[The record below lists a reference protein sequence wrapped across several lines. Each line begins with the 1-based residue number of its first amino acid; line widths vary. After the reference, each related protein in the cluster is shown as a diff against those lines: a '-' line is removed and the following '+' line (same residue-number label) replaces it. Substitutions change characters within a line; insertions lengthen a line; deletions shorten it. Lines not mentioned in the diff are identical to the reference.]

1 MANNQTIGV
10 NLKFSADVSAAKRA
24 MAELQGSLSQIHNVA
39 ATSANPGIRYAKDLN
54 QASQAAAQLRIQ
66 LQNAF
71 NQDTGKLNLTK
82 FNMEM
87 KQAGMSVEKYRAALT
102 SIGPQG
108 QQAFTQ
114 LAHAITI
121 ADTHTISLSNGL
133 QRLGTTFMNTLRY
146 QLSASVLMA
155 FTSGISE
162 AVSYVKDLNT
172 SLNDI
177 RIVTSYGAEEMKEFA
192 SQANKAAKILSTTT
206 NEYAKASL
214 IYFQQGLSDEEV
226 QRRTDLTIKMANV
239 TKQSVSEVSDQLT
252 AVWNNFDNGTKSLDH
267 YVDVMVALGAATA
280 SSSEEISE
288 GLNKFA
294 AVAETV
300 GLSYEYAASALATV
314 TATTRQSA
322 DVVGTAFKTLFARIQ
337 DLELGKKL
345 DDGTTLGQYSQALK
359 TVGINIKDSNG
370 NLKDMNDILDE
381 IGAKWNTL
389 SKDSQVAL
397 AQNVAGVRQYTQL
410 IALMDNW
417 DFFKQNLNTANAS
430 AGALQEQA
438 DIYAESW
445 EAASERVTASLET
458 IYNKL
463 LNDEFFIG
471 ATNLLADFIGLV
483 ENLIDGLGGMPG
495 LLALIGTALT
505 RVFSTQM
512 ANGINN
518 MAYNIRSMTKTGKAE
533 NAKLQQE
540 FSEGAAAEYGTAGMK
555 GQQGVLA
562 KEEASSQFA
571 FIKNKG
577 KMNEMQRQSLEL
589 RLKELNAQ
597 KQTLNAEIE
606 ETKSLERQA
615 QVQKKITKEIT
626 GQSLADRRNGFA
638 DSTLDAA
645 QQTGNKYLQN
655 ATRVQSRAVAG
666 NRRGFFD
673 LGAVGREEAINDLQ
687 RSSAALSIN
696 DQSLNIGAEDTFTPL
711 TEAGA
716 ITNGESQIQ
725 AVNEL
730 QSRLKELG
738 VTAEGVE
745 AQMQDVV
752 GAELSKKYQSLAE
765 AADIAE
771 DEIKRL
777 QQELKEQ
784 KITEQEFKAG
794 VEAANQALNQQAIEL
809 QEAATEMS
817 RESNEALRLSG
828 ATEESRQAFIDN
840 GTAAGTN
847 QHKIAQLRQQ
857 HRGLQKDIDQ
867 SIIKTLDF
875 GQSMTAAAN
884 LISTTAMVVTSLIG
898 LYKTLTDENIS
909 AGEKV
914 TTVLTTIGFMLP
926 MIITLFNEQ
935 NKALFLT
942 IGRNLALAGSQAGLT
957 ASMEVTSFSAL
968 KLTAV
973 MKGLGKTI
981 GKFAIYAAAIAI
993 VVAAVSAL
1001 AKAADDARNSA
1012 KNFAASATQGA
1023 KDAAEA
1029 YSEAT
1034 TAFNKLKDSIESYE
1048 NALTG
1053 LQKLTEGTNEYKQA
1067 LFDANEQALALV
1079 QSHAGLKYYIDSN
1092 GLIVFEEGELDRI
1105 ESEAQQKKADAYSAK
1120 LGADKAAREANIDY
1134 QKIQLGRKL
1143 EGQDYE
1149 WNDEDTASA
1158 GTGAAIGA
1166 GAAGI
1171 AGGLAGGALIGAK
1184 LGQLGWAAGPVGA
1197 LIGTVAGVVIGGV
1210 VGAIAGAGVSGFD
1223 NDATKQEQEAMD
1235 ALYEAYKEQG
1245 NAALTEAGIRK
1256 ALSNVGINDENLILS
1271 LAKNKDATEELM
1283 KAMEA
1288 NTAAIEAETR
1298 SAAVQQAHAL
1308 DDLLQYKDSESQAAI
1323 TEAMT
1328 RMRTEG
1334 AEKYDFDPNS
1344 YRSAGLFNWWYSE
1357 NQTGKDVF
1365 NAWATAQG
1373 LTKKNVKATNY
1384 SDNYIEYEYIDDEGK
1399 TQQKKVQYSQL
1410 AAWQE
1415 SQAIDEYAK
1424 SAYNSIKKAVEAARS
1439 LENNEGLMSIVGG
1452 QSLMTLSEKEVEAF
1466 KKSFDT
1472 GKYQEYIK
1480 NNWKVLG
1487 YESEQAFTK
1496 AISEG
1501 IANYNPEE
1509 AFAKFSKTLKAE
1521 INGILSAGAEKTKY
1535 TTGALENYT
1544 EALAENN
1551 EALHDNADEWKNLEK
1566 KKFAAQAAVANTKF
1580 VKGVDAL
1587 TKVLEK
1593 NLETLIKW
1601 DEASLD
1607 TYEAADKVQT
1617 ALEDVFGVRVS
1628 ADFIKNNLSDIQR
1641 LAQGSTE
1648 NIKELSRAAAIDFA
1662 LNIDTMS
1669 EETKGNFVAMI
1680 NQLADIA
1687 ADGIEIGTNIEDI
1700 NDSDYIAQL
1709 NKMLEAGEITA
1720 EQIQQ
1725 SFGALGYSPDIK
1737 FKTVKQKNTTIHY
1750 VYDNPEEPESFKTI
1764 KSVTETDVQ
1773 VPYVAGENTL
1783 EPAAEDGSDSG
1794 QEKGKGITKIR
1805 DVGSIGASLSD
1816 TKKKNKDDK
1825 IKELDRYHEIK
1836 EELADIERGLKKI
1849 AKAKDG
1855 AFGKAK
1861 LDLIDQEIKQQEKLN
1876 DAEKRYYDQIKLNY
1890 DKDLANLDSRF
1901 KLDENGRIKNYTKV
1915 LQDLI
1920 NNGITGDAYEEIKK
1934 SADQYE
1940 KTLNELE
1947 AQQEVVNNGILTLK
1961 DKALEKIE
1969 YEVEIKVHF
1978 DDREIKR
1985 LEHLLKNLEDF
1996 SYDNAVKSIDL
2007 LGQMAQR
2014 NINSTKTYLEGIN
2027 KVLGEA
2033 LSEEQQKG
2041 LNELITNPPSIDEL
2055 PNALSNIL
2063 GDTQITA
2070 RQKEDIEKY
2079 IDSLYTEY
2087 DDLSSFYEDIAAQ
2100 VSGAFDDMNEKSEKT
2115 INRVEQLGKTLETY
2129 WNIIDLVGKKSLG
2142 ITDEQIRA
2150 LGRAQV
2156 AQAKT
2161 NLQTLQGQ
2169 LDLNKSALENA
2180 KAQRDI
2186 AEAAGDTEA
2195 VKYWEEQIETIQNK
2209 VWELEGN
2216 VESTLASTLQTIAD
2230 DFTSAVETATSAFE
2244 EAMTGIYGSY
2254 DKLQEIFEQQKEI
2267 GDRYVEDYQKIY
2279 DLSKLNRDLA
2289 KSIDET
2295 DSIKGK
2301 QALRDLQKEINEL
2314 QESDTEMSQ
2323 HDLDYLRKKYDL
2335 KVAEIA
2341 LEEAQNAKSQVRM
2354 SRDAEGNWG
2363 YVYTADEVKIDKAQ
2377 QDYEDKLYEIQKS
2390 EQEYLEQMQDMVI
2403 QSEIKMIEAIN
2414 ALRAEDFVTQE
2425 EYQAEVTRITEYY
2438 TGMRNYALNELNKSL
2453 DNSKIIYETDWM
2465 SYSEKTGYKISKE
2478 IKWCDTFQ
2486 ETEYA
2491 MTTGYGNIEVA
2502 RSAFEAATSKMVDNL
2517 TKAFTDWELDVKETF
2532 RLVNQDF
2539 DNFGGENGTLN
2550 EKVKDITGKLDEVNQ
2565 KFSGWKTAAEN
2576 GFGAIT
2582 TAAANKFTAFAKEIE
2597 KYKDEINNVI
2607 NTLTYML
2614 ELAGVEI
2621 PAPKTPTE
2629 TEGVEGN
2636 TQGGNTVEDTVVDK
2650 VVDDPPK
2657 EYYGTYY
2664 DINGN
2669 QRRTTVSYGTQEDAV
2684 KAAKKEAQD
2693 YAQQII
2699 DVDKEKEATGGS
2711 GKYAYSDV
2719 ADVLADIS
2727 QLHGGTIYGSTE
2739 YNNIMNG
2746 AVDSAKGWDI
2756 YQGVSKK
2763 GEQFTITPGYF
2774 SIGTYGEDFTLD
2786 IHKPGNRTA
2795 LKQFVITKNE
2805 VEKIRSKLGKE
2816 AQLSM
2821 SGDSLTQDPVYEV
2834 GDTVSVEQALPFNE
2848 NGGQEILVNKIT
2860 TTGKITKR
2868 SMWKG
2873 GKNYYQINNM
2883 QSNPWGVW
2891 KDIYVVEGAIAK
2903 QFDTGGYTGSWDSSG
2918 RLAML
2923 HQKEIVLNAHD
2934 TENFLAAVNIVRDIA
2949 SIIDLQAAAQRSTLS
2964 MISSASVN
2972 PTAQTLQQEVTI
2984 HAEFP
2989 NATQRTEI
2997 EAAFDTL
3004 LNRASQFANR
3014 KN

>member
-24 MAELQGSLSQIHNVA
+24 MAELQDSLSQIHNVA

-146 QLSASVLMA
+146 QLSSSVLMA

-162 AVSYVKDLNT
+162 AVNYIKDLNT

-192 SQANKAAKILSTTT
+192 SQANKAAKALSTTT

-337 DLELGKKL
+337 DLELGKEL
-345 DDGTTLGQYSQALK
+345 DDGTTLGEYSQALMAI
-359 TVGINIKDSNG
+359 GINIKDSNG

-381 IGAKWNTL
+381 IGAKWSTL

-397 AQNVAGVRQYTQL
+397 AQNIAGVRQYTQL

-430 AGALQEQA
+430 TGALQEQA

-817 RESNEALRLSG
+817 RDSNEALRLSG
-828 ATEESRQAFIDN
+828 ATKESRQAFIDN

-867 SIIKTLDF
+867 STIKTLDF

-898 LYKTLTDENIS
+898 LYKTLTDENVS

-942 IGRNLALAGSQAGLT
+942 IGRNLALAGSQTGLT

-1001 AKAADDARNSA
+1001 AKASDDARNSA
-1012 KNFAASATQGA
+1012 ENFAASAAQGA

-1029 YSEAT
+1029 YSQAT
-1034 TAFNKLKDSIESYE
+1034 TAFNELKDSIESYE

-1053 LQKLTEGTNEYKQA
+1053 LQKLTQGTNEYKQA

-1092 GLIVFEEGELDRI
+1092 GLIVFDEGELDRI
-1105 ESEAQQKKADAYSAK
+1105 EAEAQQKKADTYSAK
-1120 LGADKAAREANIDY
+1120 LSADKAAREANIDY

-1143 EGQDYE
+1143 KGQDYE
-1149 WNDEDTASA
+1149 WNNEDTAAA

-1166 GAAGI
+1166 GTVGI
-1171 AGGLAGGALIGAK
+1171 AGGVAGGALIGAK

-1197 LIGTVAGVVIGGV
+1197 LIGTVAGVVVGGL
-1210 VGAIAGAGVSGFD
+1210 VGAIAGAGVSGLD
-1223 NDATKQEQEAMD
+1223 NDATKQEQKAMD

-1245 NAALTEAGIRK
+1245 DAALTKKGIRD
-1256 ALSNVGINDENLILS
+1256 ALSEVGIDDENLILS
-1271 LAKNKDATEELM
+1271 LAENKDATEDLM

-1288 NTAAIEAETR
+1288 NTAAVEAETR

-1308 DDLLQYKDSESQAAI
+1308 DDLLQYKDSEPQAAI

-1328 RMRTEG
+1328 RMRTQG
-1334 AEKYDFDPNS
+1334 MEKYDFDPNS
-1344 YRSAGLFNWWYSE
+1344 YRNAGLFNWWYSE
-1357 NQTGKDVF
+1357 NQTGKDAF
-1365 NAWATAQG
+1365 NAWTIEQG
-1373 LTKKNVKATNY
+1373 LNKKNVKATNY
-1384 SDNYIEYEYIDDEGK
+1384 SDNYIEYEYIDDDGQ
-1399 TQQKKVQYSQL
+1399 TQKKKLQYSQL

-1415 SQAIDEYAK
+1415 SQAIDEYAE
-1424 SAYNSIKKAVEAARS
+1424 SAYDSIKKAVETAQDLR
-1439 LENNEGLMSIVGG
+1439 NNEGLMSIVGG
-1452 QSLMTLSEKEVEAF
+1452 QNLMTLSEKEIEEF
-1466 KKSFDT
+1466 KKVIDT
-1472 GKYQEYIK
+1472 VEYKDYIK

-1496 AISEG
+1496 VISEG
-1501 IANYNPEE
+1501 IANYKPEE
-1509 AFAKFSKTLKAE
+1509 AFARFSKTLNAE
-1521 INGILSAGAEKTKY
+1521 IDGILSAGAEETEY
-1535 TTGALENYT
+1535 TAGALENYT
-1544 EALAENN
+1544 DALAENN
-1551 EALHDNADEWKNLEK
+1551 EALHDNADAWSNLEK
-1566 KKFAAQAAVANTKF
+1566 KKFAAQAAVANAKF

-1587 TKVLEK
+1587 TEVLED
-1593 NLETLIKW
+1593 NLEILIEW
-1601 DEASLD
+1601 NEASLD

-1628 ADFIKNNLSDIQR
+1628 ADFIKNNLPDIQA

-1648 NIKELSRAAAIDFA
+1648 NIEELSRAAAIDFA

-1669 EETKGNFVAMI
+1669 EETKDNFVAML

-1687 ADGIEIGTNIEDI
+1687 ANKTIEIGTDI
-1700 NDSDYIAQL
+1700 NNDEYIAQL
-1709 NKMLEAGEITA
+1709 NQMLEAGEITA

-1737 FKTVKQKNTTIHY
+1737 FKTVEQKTRTTHY
-1750 VYDNPEEPESFKTI
+1750 IYEPGQPDKTVV
-1764 KSVTETDVQ
+1764 SETVSDVQ
-1773 VPYVAGENTL
+1773 VPYIAGENTF

-1794 QEKGKGITKIR
+1794 QEKGKGITKVR
-1805 DVGSIGASLSD
+1805 DVGTIGASLGD
-1816 TKKKNKDDK
+1816 TKKEKDDK

-1836 EELADIERGLKKI
+1836 EELADIERGLNKI
-1849 AKAKDG
+1849 AKAKDR

-1876 DAEKRYYDQIKLNY
+1876 AAEQKYLEEIQKYYK
-1890 DKDLANLDSRF
+1890 KDLENLDSRF
-1901 KLDENGRIKNYTKV
+1901 ELDENGRIKNYTDV
-1915 LQDLI
+1915 LQGLI
-1920 NNGITGDAYEEIKK
+1920 NSGITGDAYEEIKK

-1940 KTLNELE
+1940 ETLNELE
-1947 AQQEVVNNGILTLK
+1947 AQQEVINDSINEAA
-1961 DKALEKIE
+1961 DWALERIE
-1969 YEVEIKVHF
+1969 YSVEIKVHF
-1978 DDREIKR
+1978 NDRDIKHFNFLLEKLDDPLQDAAEAIALIGKTAASNLGNIDAYIGGIEEI
-1985 LEHLLKNLEDF
+1985 
-1996 SYDNAVKSIDL
+1996 
-2007 LGQMAQR
+2007 LGQSFSDSQSKAFQNLLANMP
-2014 NINSTKTYLEGIN
+2014 SVEDLPS
-2027 KVLGEA
+2027 A
-2033 LSEEQQKG
+2033 LSE
-2041 LNELITNPPSIDEL
+2041 
-2055 PNALSNIL
+2055 IL
-2063 GDTQITA
+2063 GDAEFTDDQVTA
-2070 RQKEDIEKY
+2070 LEKY
-2079 IDSLYTEY
+2079 VDSLYDTSGAL
-2087 DDLSSFYEDIAAQ
+2087 DDFYTQ
-2100 VSGAFDDMNEKSEKT
+2100 VMEQVNGAFDDMNEKSEKAISRT
-2115 INRVEQLGKTLETY
+2115 EQLGATLQTY
-2129 WNIIDLVGKKSLG
+2129 QNIIDLVGKKALG
-2142 ITDEQIRA
+2142 VTNEQIRA
-2150 LGRAQV
+2150 LGRAQI
-2156 AQAKT
+2156 AQAKA
-2161 NLQTLQGQ
+2161 TLETKQGQ
-2169 LDLNKSALENA
+2169 LEMNRTALA
-2180 KAQRDI
+2180 A
-2186 AEAAGDTEA
+2186 AEAKKKAAEESEDSEA
-2195 VKYWEEQIETIQNK
+2195 VKYWEEQIETIQDK
-2209 VWELEGN
+2209 VWTLEG
-2216 VESTLASTLQTIAD
+2216 EAETAWSDTLQSIAD
-2230 DFTSAVETATSAFE
+2230 DFQNAVDTATSAFE
-2244 EAMTGIYGSY
+2244 ESMTGIYGSY
-2254 DKLQEIFEQQKEI
+2254 EKMQEAFDQQQKI
-2267 GDRYVEDYQKIY
+2267 GDRYVEDYKKIY
-2279 DLSKLNRDLA
+2279 ELSKLNRDLN
-2289 KSIDET
+2289 KSIDST
-2295 DSIKGK
+2295 DSIKSK
-2301 QALRDLQKEINEL
+2301 QALRDLQEEINAL
-2314 QESDTEMSQ
+2314 QESDAEMSEY
-2323 HDLDYLRKKYDL
+2323 DLEYLRKKYDL
-2335 KVAEIA
+2335 RVAEIA

-2354 SRDAEGNWG
+2354 QRDAEGNWG
-2363 YVYTADEVKIDKAQ
+2363 YVYTADEAKIDSAQ
-2377 QDYEDKLYEIQKS
+2377 QNYEDKLYAMQEFNQAYMDEVQSAIIQT
-2390 EQEYLEQMQDMVI
+2390 EADMLAA
-2403 QSEIKMIEAIN
+2403 IKQLHE
-2414 ALRAEDFVTQE
+2414 EDYASQE
-2425 EYQAEVTRITEYY
+2425 EYFKAVDEVRKHY
-2438 TGMRNYALNELNKSL
+2438 TDKRNYYFSELQKSIGNNKTL
-2453 DNSKIIYETDWM
+2453 YNDDWQ
-2465 SYSEKTGYKISKE
+2465 SYSDNTGYKISKAGE
-2478 IKWCDTFQ
+2478 WKDSFE

-2491 MTTGYGNIEVA
+2491 LVTKYPDIETAQRTFTENSKTLVDELTGAYDQWQQDV
-2502 RSAFEAATSKMVDNL
+2502 SDAFDLVD
-2517 TKAFTDWELDVKETF
+2517 K
-2532 RLVNQDF
+2532 DF
-2539 DNFGGENGTLN
+2539 ED
-2550 EKVKDITGKLDEVNQ
+2550 
-2565 KFSGWKTAAEN
+2565 
-2576 GFGAIT
+2576 
-2582 TAAANKFTAFAKEIE
+2582 FAKEGGELDQRTKEVESKLATVTSEFNSWKPTAEGAFQGIIDAAE
-2597 KYKDEINNVI
+2597 DKFTDFSSKIDDYQNKIKNV
-2607 NTLTYML
+2607 TDALREML
-2614 ELAGVEI
+2614 RLAGEKI
-2621 PAPKTPTE
+2621 PDEQLDTS
-2629 TEGVEGN
+2629 TEGVQGN
-2636 TQGGNTVEDTVVDK
+2636 TKGGTDNPLGPKEQETTETSLSPEKPKYGFTTTYRDK
-2650 VVDDPPK
+2650 VDDTDPPFEKGDKIASK
-2657 EYYGTYY
+2657 EQRQDGGINMVQDWLVEGFDDNYKPNKFKKHAANWAWGSDLEGATIEGGPYNAVDGLNYY
-2664 DINGN
+2664 
-2669 QRRTTVSYGTQEDAV
+2669 TVSYG
-2684 KAAKKEAQD
+2684 
-2693 YAQQII
+2693 
-2699 DVDKEKEATGGS
+2699 
-2711 GKYAYSDV
+2711 
-2719 ADVLADIS
+2719 S
-2727 QLHGGTIYGSTE
+2727 QR
-2739 YNNIMNG
+2739 
-2746 AVDSAKGWDI
+2746 
-2756 YQGVSKK
+2756 
-2763 GEQFTITPGYF
+2763 GYF
-2774 SIGTYGEDFTLD
+2774 
-2786 IHKPGNRTA
+2786 R
-2795 LKQFVITKNE
+2795 
-2805 VEKIRSKLGKE
+2805 E
-2816 AQLSM
+2816 AQL
-2821 SGDSLTQDPVYEV
+2821 
-2834 GDTVSVEQALPFNE
+2834 
-2848 NGGQEILVNKIT
+2848 
-2860 TTGKITKR
+2860 TK
-2868 SMWKG
+2868 
-2873 GKNYYQINNM
+2873 
-2883 QSNPWGVW
+2883 
-2891 KDIYVVEGAIAK
+2891 
-2903 QFDTGGYTGSWDSSG
+2903 FDTGGYTGSWDSSG

-2923 HQKEIVLNAHD
+2923 HQKEIVLNAQD
-2934 TENFLAAVNIVRDIA
+2934 TENFLAAINIVRDIA
-2949 SIIDLQAAAQRSTLS
+2949 SVIDLRAAAQQAALS
-2964 MISSASVN
+2964 QITAASVS
-2972 PTAQTLQQEVTI
+2972 PMTQTLQQEVTI

-3014 KN
+3014 KNK